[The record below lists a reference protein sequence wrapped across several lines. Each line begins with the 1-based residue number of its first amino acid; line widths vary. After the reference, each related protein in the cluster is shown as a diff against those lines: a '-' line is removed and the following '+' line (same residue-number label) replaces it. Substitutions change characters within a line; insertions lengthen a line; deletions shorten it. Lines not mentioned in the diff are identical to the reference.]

1 MPNDFAQQVKA
12 LRAAHHLTQAEL
24 ATRLELST
32 TAVKSWE
39 HGYRKP
45 SEATRAKLEALFA
58 ASETDKKPGPKA
70 TPAARASVDLPS
82 KKQAVHD
89 APKKSVVKTK
99 TKSPVEAVSAPAAPE
114 PIASPAQTPTTSD
127 EKALTSTRA
136 EVVPARAQEMIT
148 IADSFLAW
156 FRSKNIEPSASELID
171 LTKAAIVSSR

>member
-12 LRAAHHLTQAEL
+12 LRATHHLTQSEL
-24 ATRLELST
+24 ATRLELSK
-32 TAVKSWE
+32 TAIKSWE
-39 HGYRKP
+39 LGYRKP

-58 ASETDKKPGPKA
+58 
-70 TPAARASVDLPS
+70 TPAARASVGRPS
-82 KKQAVHD
+82 KKQAAVHD

-99 TKSPVEAVSAPAAPE
+99 TKPSAEAVSAPTAPE
-114 PIASPAQTPTTSD
+114 PIASPAQAPTAPED
-127 EKALTSTRA
+127 KTSTRA

-171 LTKAAIVSSR
+171 LTKAAIASSR